1 MQHFYDGQ
9 IRRYIT
15 QLIRLFSNFK
25 YKDGEGKEVKIPV
38 IYGDMTRQVASIIRD
53 NSENKLPSA
62 PRMAVYITQLE
73 QDRTRT
79 ADASYTSKVHIR
91 ERAYDDVGQEYLNTQ
106 GKNYTVER
114 IMPTPYTLTVN
125 LDIWSTNTDMKLQIM
140 EQLLMLFNPSLEIQT
155 TDNYV
160 DWTSLTSVELTSI
173 NFSTRSIPAGTDS
186 EIDIAQLGFVTPIYI
201 NLPAKVK
208 KLGVITNVVMSVFD
222 ESKGTI
228 DLQTSMPELTAYSD
242 SEPNNTIAL
251 DYNDGFDFIN
261 YVNEKSSQLSEQ
273 KIEINNRNNNIQ
285 ENYKQA
291 NKTLK
296 KRSKCP
302 NGTRKNK
309 KTNLCEKY

>member
-114 IMPTPYTLTVN
+114 I
-125 LDIWSTNTDMKLQIM
+125 
-140 EQLLMLFNPSLEIQT
+140 F
-155 TDNYV
+155 
-160 DWTSLTSVELTSI
+160 
-173 NFSTRSIPAGTDS
+173 
-186 EIDIAQLGFVTPIYI
+186 
-201 NLPAKVK
+201 
-208 KLGVITNVVMSVFD
+208 
-222 ESKGTI
+222 
-228 DLQTSMPELTAYSD
+228 
-242 SEPNNTIAL
+242 
-251 DYNDGFDFIN
+251 
-261 YVNEKSSQLSEQ
+261 
-273 KIEINNRNNNIQ
+273 
-285 ENYKQA
+285 
-291 NKTLK
+291 
-296 KRSKCP
+296 
-302 NGTRKNK
+302 
-309 KTNLCEKY
+309 